1 MRKTL
6 SGKNMLNSFL
16 KEHAYSQ
23 SVPDFF
29 SWLKSNYS
37 PTEKHRGCEYF
48 GRMVLHSAIWC
59 STIALRLIWR
69 CLVECWGWGSCRR
82 QRQWKTGTPPRGE
95 GTLILNCWTWWL
107 APAITRWHI
116 NIHFCVKDVSLV
128 WGQLFLRNQ
137 VSRSV
142 TDEEWA
148 ITDQK
153 VEPSAKQLWIPR

>member
-1 MRKTL
+1 MLGERIPLRWVKTMRKTL

-82 QRQWKTGTPPRGE
+82 QRHWKTGTPPRGE

-128 WGQLFLRNQ
+128 WGWLLLPKWATQL
-137 VSRSV
+137 
-142 TDEEWA
+142 
-148 ITDQK
+148 
-153 VEPSAKQLWIPR
+153 